1 MTPATVE
8 KGERVAVPLPMFP
21 LSSVLFPHMPLA
33 LHIFEPRYQVLV
45 RDCLRHGHEFG
56 VVLIERGTE
65 VGGGDSRFAVGTVA
79 RIVEAQ
85 PLRDG
90 RWDLLCL
97 GARRV
102 KVTAWLPD
110 DPYPVALVEP
120 RSDAVAG
127 PGIEATRALAEAAV
141 RRSLVLA
148 EELDEAVFRAGFAL
162 AEDDDVAAYQL
173 AAIAPLGPVD
183 HQRLLEVD
191 GARDRLALVA
201 ELASDV
207 ARVLA
212 FRLSTG

>member
-1 MTPATVE
+1 MSVE
-8 KGERVAVPLPMFP
+8 PVVVPLPMFP

-33 LHIFEPRYQVLV
+33 LHIFEERYRALV

-79 RIVEAQ
+79 RIVEAR
-85 PLRDG
+85 PLPDG
-90 RWDLLCL
+90 RWDLSCL
-97 GARRV
+97 GTRRV
-102 KVTAWLPD
+102 GVTAWLPD
-110 DPYPVALVEP
+110 DPYPVALVEERP
-120 RSDAVAG
+120 EGLAG
-127 PGIEATRALAEAAV
+127 PGVEEARAAADAAV

-148 EELDEAVFRAGFAL
+148 EELDEAVFRAGFTL
-162 AEDDDVAAYQL
+162 ADDHRVAAHQL

-191 GARDRLALVA
+191 DPVDRLALVA